1 MATTA
6 LITARRDSVRL
17 PHKNRLEVGG
27 VPLWRRSM
35 DFALSHGLRAVLD
48 TDDPVILADAL
59 KAGLEVH
66 PRMTPSE
73 AHGGTHW
80 QAIEAACDD
89 LGLSS
94 FVLLQPTSPF
104 RSHDI
109 LDRCLKSFDGRH
121 PVLTY
126 SSPHEWWDGNIGIWP
141 HPRNGL
147 APVFIDQRDW
157 RLSWQVD
164 TPEDLETARSLEP

>member
-27 VPLWRRSM
+27 VALWRRSM
-35 DFALSHGLRAVLD
+35 DFARSNGLRAVLD
-48 TDDPVILADAL
+48 SDDPVILADAL
-59 KAGLEVH
+59 KAGFEVH

-80 QAIEAACDD
+80 EAIEAACDD

-104 RSHDI
+104 RCPEV
-109 LDRCLKSFDGRH
+109 LARCLKAFDGTR
-121 PVLTY
+121 PVLTH
-126 SSPHEWWDGNIGIWP
+126 SSPNDWWDGNIGIWP

-147 APVFIDQRDW
+147 EPVLVDERDW
-157 RLSWQVD
+157 RLSLQID
-164 TPEDLETARSLEP
+164 TPEDLQIARDLQP